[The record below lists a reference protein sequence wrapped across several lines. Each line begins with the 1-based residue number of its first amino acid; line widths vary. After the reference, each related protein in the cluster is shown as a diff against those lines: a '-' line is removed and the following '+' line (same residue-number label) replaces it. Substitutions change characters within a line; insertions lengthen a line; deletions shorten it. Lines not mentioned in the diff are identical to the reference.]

1 MNNQN
6 AQKYKIND
14 RVHVNEQLYK
24 IVYIY
29 DDSSFKLKSVKSKIN
44 ETIFEV
50 PIEFVRKVSDNK
62 YESREHQ
69 SKTYNSY
76 PC

>member
-6 AQKYKIND
+6 VQKYKIND
-14 RVHVNEQLYK
+14 RVYVNEQLYK

-29 DDSSFKLKSVKSKIN
+29 DDGSFKLKNVKSKIN
-44 ETIFEV
+44 ETIFKV

-62 YESREHQ
+62 YESRERQ